1 MLGYIFCA
9 SALSLLISHSCS
21 ALFSDTCVG
30 PIAILCVRFCCA
42 PFAMIGTAQQVAGL
56 QAALN
61 DRNET
66 CSYNQ
71 TLDLDQILAL

>member
-1 MLGYIFCA
+1 
-9 SALSLLISHSCS
+9 
-21 ALFSDTCVG
+21 
-30 PIAILCVRFCCA
+30 
-42 PFAMIGTAQQVAGL
+42 MIGTAQQVAGL

-66 CSYNQ
+66 CGYNQ

>member
-1 MLGYIFCA
+1 ML
-9 SALSLLISHSCS
+9 AL
-21 ALFSDTCVG
+21 V

-66 CSYNQ
+66 CGYNQ